1 LYLKSLKLKGFKSFA
16 DRSLLALQ
24 PGVTCVVGP
33 NGSGKSNITDAVLW
47 VLGEQSAKSL
57 RGQSMEDVIF
67 AGSSARQAVG
77 VAEVDLV
84 LDNSDGYLPLEFSE
98 ITITRRMYRSGES
111 EYLINQSPTRLMD
124 ILDLLHDS
132 GLGREAH
139 SIISQGRLAEVLD
152 ARPEVRRALIEE
164 AAGVLKHKK
173 RKERALRKLKGLDG
187 HLSRASDIAA
197 EIDRQLRPLERQ
209 ANKAVKH
216 AEFSRELREVEVAL
230 AVDDLRILQTEFEQ
244 VAKREK
250 EADAALEL
258 ARFDH
263 SERQKELEKLQHML
277 EEKGLFVGDIGE
289 QRRRCE
295 KIVERLEGGKLLL
308 DEKGKNLVSRFS
320 ELRQT
325 MHTAEKR
332 VGQARETRDSLAG
345 ERAEADT
352 KLEVLYQQLAEARRS
367 SEAAKRARVDADAQL
382 SQLVTEVR
390 QASAQVKDCNERA
403 LKNDQALASL
413 LTQRDL
419 LQERCE
425 GLEQEAAAL
434 RDTLGTRRTRFD
446 TLEAE
451 WALSQRERT
460 LASADVDKRVRVVE
474 TRRRDAE
481 AARETLFAARAELQ
495 AIEEID
501 RAFESASPALTSLA
515 SLAEKPE
522 GYLGPIINHLRVK
535 PDSGLTEPFVEALL
549 GSDVNA
555 VFVEDW
561 QAAIELGNVLDK
573 TGTPRG
579 EISVIPLSCQA
590 REDAQA
596 TTKKD
601 SAKFSKAADKVK
613 SRSGTSLMDA
623 LDIEDRFVPA
633 VESLL
638 GDVYLVKTLQEAI
651 AAAEKNPHCRFVTAD
666 GSVVWPSGKLVL
678 SPVTSGTNSDAEAV
692 TAEGKVSASVLTRK
706 RREVEL
712 REGMDGLD
720 QALASAEGEVALAED
735 ALKLAQSD
743 ALDLNQKGAAIAG
756 EHDSLRAEIGRLEAQ
771 ISKQDRE
778 QIEAERKLKGI
789 EREIG
794 IHEPQL
800 IEIDEQREEAEKRL
814 AGLTEAQ
821 EKATS
826 QRETLFMEEM
836 GANKV
841 TNDCQVDIAT
851 TSERISQLRTRLT
864 QVSAEVEQLEL
875 TITTSKQLEIALE
888 LLRDR
893 LAPLHEDFTLLLE
906 RAQQWG
912 IMLRDRASFE
922 QADSA
927 TLRKT
932 VSDAQDAVRKTAAI
946 VEERLAV
953 LSEVRVSKGQCE
965 IKVNQAVRTVV
976 EEHHTPLEMALT
988 LPAVENRHITED
1000 HAFALRKRLGKLGA
1014 INPVAH
1020 EEFESLK
1027 ARSEFMHS
1035 QISDLKA
1042 AATALNKVVAAID
1055 RKMKERFLTTFEEV
1069 DKHFQ
1074 DIFSV
1079 LFPGGRAQLLM
1090 TDPDN
1095 PDETG
1100 VDFYVQPRGK
1110 RLKKMSLLS
1119 GGEQALTALAMLFAL
1134 SRSRPC
1140 PFYIL
1145 DEVEAALDDSNL
1157 RRFVAFINS
1166 MRKDTQF
1173 LIVTH
1178 QRRTMEMA
1186 DTLYGV
1192 SMQADGVSKLVSQ
1205 RLEQALNS
1213 INQ

>member
-1 LYLKSLKLKGFKSFA
+1 MYLKSLKLKGFKSFA

-67 AGSSARQAVG
+67 AGSSARKAVG

-84 LDNSDGYLPLEFSE
+84 LDNSDGFLPIEFSE

-164 AAGVLKHKK
+164 TAGVLKHKK

-197 EIDRQLRPLERQ
+197 EVDRQLRPLERQ
-209 ANKAVKH
+209 ASKAEKH
-216 AEFSRELREVEVAL
+216 SIISRELRDLEVAL
-230 AVDDLRILQTEFEQ
+230 AVDDLRTLQTEYEQ
-244 VAKREK
+244 VTKLEK

-258 ARFDH
+258 ARFEQ
-263 SERQKELEKLQHML
+263 SERQKELQKLQHML

-289 QRRRCE
+289 QRSRCE

-308 DEKGKNLVSRFS
+308 DEKGRHMIARFS

-325 MHTAEKR
+325 MHSSEKR
-332 VGQARETRDSLAG
+332 IAQARETRDALTA
-345 ERAEADT
+345 ERAEADA

-367 SEAAKRARVDADAQL
+367 SEQAKRTRVEADEAL
-382 SQLVTEVR
+382 AQLVTEVR
-390 QASAQVKDCNERA
+390 RAQAMVKDCNERA
-403 LKNDQALASL
+403 LKSDQALASL

-425 GLEQEAAAL
+425 SLDSEAAAL
-434 RDTLGTRRTRFD
+434 RDTLAARRTRFD

-451 WALSQRERT
+451 WTISQRERT
-460 LASADVDKRVRVVE
+460 LAAADVDKRVRVIE
-474 TRRRDAE
+474 ARRRDVE
-481 AARETLFAARAELQ
+481 AAREALFTTRAELQ

-501 RAFESASPALTSLA
+501 RALEAAQPALNSLA
-515 SLAEKPE
+515 NLSKKPE
-522 GYLGPIINHLRVK
+522 GYLGSIVDYLRVK
-535 PDSGLTEPFVEALL
+535 PDAGFDEAFVEALL
-549 GSDVNA
+549 GSDVFG

-561 QAAIELGNVLDK
+561 QAAIGLSHALAETGSMQSELS
-573 TGTPRG
+573 
-579 EISVIPLSCQA
+579 IIPLTCQV
-590 REDAQA
+590 REDSDAA
-596 TTKKD
+596 
-601 SAKFSKAADKVK
+601 AVAAADAAPK
-613 SRSGTSLMDA
+613 SGTALMDA
-623 LDIEDRFVPA
+623 LDIEERFIPA
-633 VESLL
+633 MRSLL
-638 GDVYLVKTLQEAI
+638 GDVYVVKNLQEAI
-651 AAAEKNPHCRFVTAD
+651 AASEQNPAFRFVTTD
-666 GSVVWPSGKLVL
+666 GSVVWPQGKLVL
-678 SPVTSGTNSDAEAV
+678 APTGDAGADSAETATDGSGRVHA
-692 TAEGKVSASVLTRK
+692 GVLARK
-706 RREVEL
+706 RREAEL
-712 REGMDGLD
+712 KDALGSLED
-720 QALASAEGEVALAED
+720 ALANAEGEVAIADD
-735 ALKLAQSD
+735 ALKLAQAD
-743 ALDLNQKGAAIAG
+743 ALDLNQKGATMAG
-756 EHDSLRAEIGRLEAQ
+756 EHDSLRAEIARLEAQ
-771 ISKQDRE
+771 IAKQDRE
-778 QIEAERKLKGI
+778 QVESERKLKAI

-794 IHEPQL
+794 TNEPRL
-800 IEIDEQREEAEKRL
+800 IELDEEREAAEKAL
-814 AGLTEAQ
+814 AEFTEAQ
-821 EKATS
+821 EQAAS

-836 GANKV
+836 GANKL

-864 QVSAEVEQLEL
+864 QVSGEVEQLEL
-875 TITTSKQLEIALE
+875 NIATSRQVEDSLE

-893 LAPLHEDFTLLLE
+893 LTPLHDDFAVMLE
-906 RAQQWG
+906 RAHKWE
-912 IMLRDRASFE
+912 IMLRDRSNFE
-922 QADSA
+922 QTDSA
-927 TLRKT
+927 TLRQT
-932 VSDAQDAVRKTAAI
+932 ILDAQEAVRVAGLT
-946 VEERLAV
+946 VEERLTA
-953 LSEVRVSKGQCE
+953 LSEINVTKGQCE

-976 EEHHTPLEMALT
+976 EEHKTPLEMALT
-988 LPAVENRHITED
+988 MPAVEDRHGTED
-1000 HAFALRKRLGKLGA
+1000 AAFALRKRLGKLGT
-1014 INPVAH
+1014 INPVAQ
-1020 EEFESLK
+1020 EEYEALK
-1027 ARSEFMHS
+1027 ERSEFMHS
-1035 QISDLKA
+1035 QINDLKA
-1042 AATALNKVVAAID
+1042 AAAALNKVVAAID
-1055 RKMKERFLTTFEEV
+1055 RKMKERFLVTFEEV

-1074 DIFSV
+1074 DIFAV

-1157 RRFVAFINS
+1157 RRFIAFINS
-1166 MRKDTQF
+1166 MRDDTQF

-1205 RLEQALNS
+1205 NLEQAQKGLDVRT
-1213 INQ
+1213 